1 MVFFVIVLVILFAE
15 KHEAF
20 PKQQTDLLFSYA
32 KIFKISAV
40 LQTSLSQIRAFPS
53 ETSQMTD
60 GTSVLL
66 STIRVRSAIRTSFD
80 RFCKDFSYRL
90 MILSSG
96 TSCPPIFTRF
106 RTRRTLMALSF
117 VRTNTAQI

>member
-15 KHEAF
+15 KHKVF
-20 PKQQTDLLFSYA
+20 SKQQTGLFSYA

-66 STIRVRSAIRTSFD
+66 STIRVRSAMRTSFD

-117 VRTNTAQI
+117 VSTNTAQI